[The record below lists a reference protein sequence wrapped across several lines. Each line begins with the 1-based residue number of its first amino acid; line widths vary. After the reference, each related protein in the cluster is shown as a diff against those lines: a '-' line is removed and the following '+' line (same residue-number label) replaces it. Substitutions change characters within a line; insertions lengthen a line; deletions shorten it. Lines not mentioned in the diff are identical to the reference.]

1 MEPGLLLDKGHHSSL
16 NVSEW
21 LEGEPE
27 KSFWTGLK
35 TKGKERFAVRTFRC
49 PKCGY
54 LESYA
59 NPA

>member
-1 MEPGLLLDKGHHSSL
+1 MEPGLLLDRGDHNSL
-16 NVSEW
+16 NTPEW

-35 TKGKERFAVRTFRC
+35 TKGKERLAVRTFRC

-59 NPA
+59 NPV